1 VSVGQIRRPKSE
13 GRKKAEI
20 RVAKEER
27 NAGSVYFI
35 LTPARLLHLSGAVV
49 GCLVLLWGA
58 GSIVAG
64 EPNAASELPASSL
77 NPPRG
82 EIPPSTWEQYGGW
95 IIAGSTLAAAVVG
108 AGVWFLTRPKAEEKE
123 RCAVTARRE
132 LEGLA
137 GKQEDPAVLV
147 GTSQIL
153 HRYIAASFSM
163 PGDQMTTREFC
174 DVMFKNSELGV
185 ELARETAEFLHRCD
199 VKKFAPAPPTG
210 SLSPVA
216 TALGIIDRAE
226 QRLAHLRQSAAAAGA
241 ASTLQSSKQVPGG
254 SGA

>member
-1 VSVGQIRRPKSE
+1 MKAE

-20 RVAKEER
+20 RGAKHER
-27 NAGSVYFI
+27 DAGGGSAFFI
-35 LTPARLLHLSGAVV
+35 LLPERLLHLSGTIV
-49 GCLVLLWGA
+49 GCLLFLCVAGA
-58 GSIVAG
+58 TVAG
-64 EPNAASELPASSL
+64 EPNGASELPTSSL

-82 EIPPSTWEQYGGW
+82 EIPPSMWEQYGGW
-95 IIAGSTLAAAVVG
+95 IIAGSVLAV
-108 AGVWFLTRPKAEEKE
+108 AGVTAGIWFLTRPKAEEKE
-123 RCAVTARRE
+123 PCAVTARRE
-132 LEGLA
+132 LEVLT
-137 GKQEDPAVLV
+137 GKEEDPTVLV

-174 DVMFKNSELGV
+174 DAMFKNSELGV
-185 ELARETAEFLHRCD
+185 ELASETAEFLQRCD
-199 VKKFAPAPPTG
+199 VKKFAPAPPKG
-210 SLSPVA
+210 SLSAVA